1 MAEMVTNYL
10 EGIFNRRQE
19 RDKFKINFLIALT
32 AYAQRLRDKIKS
44 NPRRTNCQEENKEH
58 DYIEARNSKLKRAKR
73 LHNKESTSK

>member
-32 AYAQRLRDKIKS
+32 AYARKLRDKIKS
-44 NPRRTNCQEENKEH
+44 NPRRTNCQDRRK
-58 DYIEARNSKLKRAKR
+58 
-73 LHNKESTSK
+73 